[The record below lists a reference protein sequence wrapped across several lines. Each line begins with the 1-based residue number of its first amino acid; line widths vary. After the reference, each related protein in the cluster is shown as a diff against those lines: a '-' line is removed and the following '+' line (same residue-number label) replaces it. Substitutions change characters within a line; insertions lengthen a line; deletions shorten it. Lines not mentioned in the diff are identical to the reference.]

1 MTRSPDSLPPVSDPL
16 FLLDRLDDPLPAV
29 GALVHLDGEEGRHAV
44 VVRRL
49 RAGESIILSDGGGRG
64 LRGEIVEVGKS
75 SLTMAVTEQLNTVE
89 SGPRYVAVQA
99 LAKGDR
105 SELALEMLTEM
116 GVHEVVPWQ
125 ASRSIVRWSGERTEK
140 SLSRWRSTVR
150 EATKQS
156 RRLRVPVVSELVSTT
171 GLVDRIRHADLALLL
186 HEDATTPLS
195 QTDLPV
201 DGEVLIIV
209 GPEGGIS
216 PEELAAFAAA
226 GAHPVVISDGVL
238 RTSTAGVVALAG
250 LMLR

>member
-1 MTRSPDSLPPVSDPL
+1 VSDPL
-16 FLLDRLDDPLPAV
+16 FLLDRLDDPLPTA
-29 GALVHLDGEEGRHAV
+29 GALVQLDGEEGRHAV

-49 RAGESIILSDGGGRG
+49 RAGESIILSDGAGRG

-89 SGPRYVAVQA
+89 SGPRYVVVQA

-105 SELALEMLTEM
+105 SDLALEMLTEM
-116 GVHEVVPWQ
+116 GVHEVIPWQ
-125 ASRSIVRWSGERTEK
+125 ASRSIVRWSGERAEK

-156 RRLRVPVVSELVSTT
+156 RRLRVPVVSELVSSTR
-171 GLVDRIRHADLALLL
+171 LVDRIRHADLALLL

-195 QTDLPV
+195 QTELPV

-216 PEELAAFAAA
+216 PEEVATFAAA
-226 GAHPVVISDGVL
+226 GADPVVISDGVL